1 MNRRSRGIGSLLR
14 DRLFLLLFRNRR
26 FSGLFRSCA
35 VRIERP
41 SVPGLSLVFLAC
53 QYRTVFLRILVFL
66 IPGLFGIF
74 YLRIVRTQPVIVGL
88 LSIRSGFQCVVSVQ
102 SVCSG
107 LQCVVSVQT
116 VCSGLQCVVSV
127 QTVCSGLQ
135 CVVRVRLIIHSLL
148 QNRVRICA
156 VVLSLIRDHTRI
168 HLIFRGFFQNRVR
181 ICAAVPGLVQ
191 DHARIHLIFRG
202 FLQNPVRICAAVL
215 SLVLDHARIH
225 LIFSGFLQTRVRTC
239 LFVPVHPLSIRI
251 RICLI
256 LQSIV
261 KKGLPGSFLIVLL

>member
-14 DRLFLLLFRNRR
+14 DRLFLLLFRYGRL
-26 FSGLFRSCA
+26 SGLSCSCA
-35 VRIERP
+35 VRIERL
-41 SVPGLSLVFLAC
+41 SIPGLSLVFSAC

-66 IPGLFGIF
+66 IPGLFGNF
-74 YLRIVRTQPVIVGL
+74 YLRIVRTQPVIG
-88 LSIRSGFQCVVSVQ
+88 GFL

-107 LQCVVSVQT
+107 LQCVVRVQT

-135 CVVRVRLIIHSLL
+135 SVVGVQSVCSGLQCVVGVRIIFHSLL
-148 QNRVRICA
+148 QNRIRVCA
-156 VVLSLIRDHTRI
+156 VVLSLVLDHFRI
-168 HLIFRGFFQNRVR
+168 HLIFRGFLRNLVR
-181 ICAAVPGLVQ
+181 ICAAVLRLVQ

-202 FLQNPVRICAAVL
+202 FLQ
-215 SLVLDHARIH
+215 
-225 LIFSGFLQTRVRTC
+225 TRVRIC

-261 KKGLPGSFLIVLL
+261 KKGLPGRFLIVLL

>member
-14 DRLFLLLFRNRR
+14 DRLFLLLFRYGRL
-26 FSGLFRSCA
+26 SGLSCSCA

-41 SVPGLSLVFLAC
+41 SIPGLSLVFSAC
-53 QYRTVFLRILVFL
+53 QYWTVFLRILVFL

-74 YLRIVRTQPVIVGL
+74 YLRIVRTQSVIGGV

-107 LQCVVSVQT
+107 LQCVVGVQS
-116 VCSGLQCVVSV
+116 VCSGLQCVVGV
-127 QTVCSGLQ
+127 QSVCSGFQ
-135 CVVRVRLIIHSLL
+135 SVVGVRLIIHSLL

-156 VVLSLIRDHTRI
+156 VVSSLIQDHTRI
-168 HLIFRGFFQNRVR
+168 HLIFRGFF
-181 ICAAVPGLVQ
+181 
-191 DHARIHLIFRG
+191 
-202 FLQNPVRICAAVL
+202 QNPVRICAAVL

-261 KKGLPGSFLIVLL
+261 KKGLPGSFLTVLL